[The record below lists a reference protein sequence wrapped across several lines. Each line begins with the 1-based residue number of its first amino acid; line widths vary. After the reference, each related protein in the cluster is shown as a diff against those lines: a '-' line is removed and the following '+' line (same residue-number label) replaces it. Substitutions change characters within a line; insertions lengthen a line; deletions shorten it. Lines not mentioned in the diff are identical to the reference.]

1 VFNGRVRAA
10 RAEWAVVDDV
20 EATLAD
26 LERRLHALQAELAHE
41 DENEGDGAPAPAAE
55 RRPGRLRVEG
65 VDTRPPGEDP
75 LHAFGDRLRRTA
87 ADLLAAY
94 DDAVGQARGGE
105 GELFDAEV
113 ALEAR
118 ADLPALCALAQA
130 LAAVPG
136 VHAVDLRAYAGGHA
150 ALDVALD
157 RPVALVAE
165 LRARSPAPFG
175 VLASRP
181 GRLVLEVGA
190 PDDAQEFSRG

>member
-1 VFNGRVRAA
+1 MFNGRVRAA

-26 LERRLHALQAELAHE
+26 LERRLHALQAELA
-41 DENEGDGAPAPAAE
+41 DEAPPAAE
-55 RRPGRLRVEG
+55 RRLGRPGVEQ
-65 VDTRPPGEDP
+65 VDARSPGEDP
-75 LHAFGDRLRRTA
+75 LDAFADRLRRTA
-87 ADLLAAY
+87 ADLVAAY
-94 DDAVGQARGGE
+94 DDAVGQARGGD
-105 GELFDAEV
+105 GELFDADV

-118 ADLPALCALAQA
+118 ADLPALGALAQA
-130 LAAVPG
+130 LAAIPG

-150 ALDVALD
+150 ALDIALA

-190 PDDAQEFSRG
+190 PDGAQEFSRG